1 MTFSLSGARGDV
13 SVYIGNSLCDYLCVY
28 RYVHIF
34 THTQIHTHAHTQTV
48 SSVAYVKLISPR
60 GNANWKLHQNKIG
73 EVRVAKI
80 IKMNETV
87 VLLAWGHPASAAV
100 LSQPY
105 WLISSPPRTATL
117 WSVNEF
123 LFGICP
129 HVVGHS
135 KCCLAKQ
142 MQRIIFLG
150 LTQRHS

>member
-1 MTFSLSGARGDV
+1 MWLFVCVQIRT
-13 SVYIGNSLCDYLCVY
+13 YI
-28 RYVHIF
+28 H
-34 THTQIHTHAHTQTV
+34 THTNTHTHAHTQTV

-135 KCCLAKQ
+135 KCCSAKQ

-150 LTQRHS
+150 LTQRHSWLTSFFVRNVILCTIHSI